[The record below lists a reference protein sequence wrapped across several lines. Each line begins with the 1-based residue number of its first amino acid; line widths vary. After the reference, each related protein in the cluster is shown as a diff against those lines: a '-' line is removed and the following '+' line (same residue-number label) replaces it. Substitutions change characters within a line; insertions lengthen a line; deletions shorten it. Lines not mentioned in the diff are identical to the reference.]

1 MSAPMFSI
9 ITPVYNR
16 EKHIGIAIE
25 SVLHQSFSNWELIII
40 DDGST
45 DGTYALC
52 QKYAEADSRIRCFR
66 TENSGVSVARN
77 QGLDRAHGKYVLFLD
92 SDDTFH
98 ENALSVLYSNISV
111 HTDTDMICFGTDSVA
126 DWWAAQCCEG
136 KKRLCPKEIREQY
149 LPTHINIYP
158 QDTSF
163 LLNFIWNKCYRYG
176 FLKDHGFRF
185 DEKRRTWED
194 GLFVVNC
201 IDQAQN
207 VLVIPES
214 LHCGCEDPSVHH
226 LSAELH
232 ETQLPF
238 YIQDETEYKRRFEN
252 EFDFRSEH
260 YCHSNFRV
268 ISMLFSRVI
277 EAYGEGAKDMIDG
290 VLNRPIVAFWADHM
304 SASDENEKRI
314 QEAIQHKDVNRLYRL
329 YRPSLLRRFAR
340 KLLRVIRTQKTA
352 KK

>member
-1 MSAPMFSI
+1 MCNPEFSI
-9 ITPVYNR
+9 VLPVYNR
-16 EKHIGIAIE
+16 EELNRIAIE
-25 SVLHQSFSNWELIII
+25 SVLCQTYSHWELIIV

-45 DGTYALC
+45 DSSYAIC
-52 QKYAEADSRIRCFR
+52 QKYAEADDRIRCIHI
-66 TENSGVSVARN
+66 ENGGLSVARN
-77 QGLDRAHGKYVLFLD
+77 RGLERIRGEYVLFLD
-92 SDDTFH
+92 SDDTLDEH
-98 ENALSVLYSNISV
+98 ALSVLHSYICENADV
-111 HTDTDMICFGTDSVA
+111 DMICFGTNSIA
-126 DWWAAQCCEG
+126 EQWSAQCG
-136 KKRLCPKEIREQY
+136 QHKKMLNTQEIREKY
-149 LPTHINIYP
+149 LPTHISIYP
-158 QDTSF
+158 REKHF
-163 LLNFIWNKCYRYG
+163 LLNFVWNKCYHAD
-176 FLKDHGFRF
+176 FLRKHKLCF
-185 DEKRRTWED
+185 DEKRRIWED
-194 GLFVVNC
+194 GLFTINC
-201 IDQAQN
+201 LDKACH

-214 LHCGCEDPSVHH
+214 LHCGCEDPNVHH

-290 VLNRPIVAFWADHM
+290 VLNQPIVEFWADHM